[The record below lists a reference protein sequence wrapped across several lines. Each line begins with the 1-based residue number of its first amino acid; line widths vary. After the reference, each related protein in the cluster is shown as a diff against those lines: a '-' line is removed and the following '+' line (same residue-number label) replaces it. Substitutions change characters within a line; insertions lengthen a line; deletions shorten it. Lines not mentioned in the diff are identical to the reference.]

1 MSHVGFRHGNASA
14 FVVVVVVVVVN
25 SKGMC
30 TFHSF
35 IHSFILRQ
43 MERSFT
49 KKTKNDTTNQHDRTA
64 KRHRGQTGH
73 CVALLYLKMVSYLL
87 TKFYL
92 ACV

>member
-35 IHSFILRQ
+35 IHSSADGTILHKENE
-43 MERSFT
+43 ER
-49 KKTKNDTTNQHDRTA
+49 H
-64 KRHRGQTGH
+64 H
-73 CVALLYLKMVSYLL
+73 
-87 TKFYL
+87 
-92 ACV
+92 